1 MCSASLTFNNVMSF
15 SANEDRKYIH
25 DVVCKVQ
32 VVKFEP
38 KSGLCLCMRACVCV
52 FLCMRVSVCVVCLS
66 VWCVCV

>member
-1 MCSASLTFNNVMSF
+1 MSF

-38 KSGLCLCMRACVCV
+38 KSGLYVCVHVHVCMYVVVLCLCSYEGVGM
-52 FLCMRVSVCVVCLS
+52 FHDPLYSL
-66 VWCVCV
+66 